1 MVKNNLYL
9 CKNYIDEINSF
20 AQSNDLSFFQNKTV
34 CISGATGLIMSFFID
49 VLLSS
54 NINCK
59 IIALVRDK
67 SKALCRFSRFADNKN
82 LVFVEQN
89 LLDEINVNDSVDFVI
104 HAASNSDQK
113 NYATYPIETMH
124 TNYMGINNLLKFAV
138 NKNVKRFL
146 FTSSSEVYGDVVGE
160 IEETNNGNVNCLSL
174 RSCYNESKRASE
186 TLGICYA
193 EKYNIDFIIARISR
207 VYGPTMKL
215 QDSKALSQ
223 FMMNSLNGE
232 NVKIKSSGTQKLS
245 YVYVAD
251 AVSAIILLLK
261 YGENKNAYNI
271 ANNYDSLTL
280 KEIAQI
286 VADFSNVKVKFI
298 EMTQVEKKSY
308 SEVKNAVL
316 SSKKIE
322 KLGWNPKINLKDGIF
337 HTMNILKE
345 LC

>member
-1 MVKNNLYL
+1 
-9 CKNYIDEINSF
+9 
-20 AQSNDLSFFQNKTV
+20 
-34 CISGATGLIMSFFID
+34 
-49 VLLSS
+49 
-54 NINCK
+54 
-59 IIALVRDK
+59 
-67 SKALCRFSRFADNKN
+67 
-82 LVFVEQN
+82 
-89 LLDEINVNDSVDFVI
+89 
-104 HAASNSDQK
+104 
-113 NYATYPIETMH
+113 
-124 TNYMGINNLLKFAV
+124 
-138 NKNVKRFL
+138 
-146 FTSSSEVYGDVVGE
+146 
-160 IEETNNGNVNCLSL
+160 
-174 RSCYNESKRASE
+174 
-186 TLGICYA
+186 
-193 EKYNIDFIIARISR
+193 
-207 VYGPTMKL
+207 MKL